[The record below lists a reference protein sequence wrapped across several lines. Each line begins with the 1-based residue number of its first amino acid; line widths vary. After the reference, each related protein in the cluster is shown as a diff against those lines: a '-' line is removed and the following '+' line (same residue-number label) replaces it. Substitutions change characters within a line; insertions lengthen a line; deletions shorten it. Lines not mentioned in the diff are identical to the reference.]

1 MVGLLLTIAEYRPV
15 LLFLLVHSVTI
26 SNSNYTK
33 EPCRPFSK
41 ISTDLETKEGDTL
54 QTRMVQCML
63 INPENELGKLNF
75 DISWAFNATTGINN
89 YNLIYVSVVFWCLSP
104 IELDFI
110 NPNNMEKKNIVLAL
124 SLKGECKVSVQ
135 NLAVFAKATD
145 LRLLS
150 LKGTKVTWLA
160 ASGSGNVTHGN
171 DSFTKD
177 MKKLSSLLVQDSFP
191 ANIRAMFSDLNNVWR
206 EMAEVNFKR
215 IPVKGIPEQWKTTMP
230 LLQRLLVVECNLTKP
245 PEFPWSDSTLEYQRG
260 LRRTADSF
268 HSVTSTHVQGNLYV
282 RVLRLDY
289 NNIVDLTSHEF
300 SGLLHVL
307 SLRGNGLRTV
317 GPLCFRKLRGIQ
329 TIDLSENNLVSLPQ
343 DLFLRLTSLRQ
354 VYLRSNKLK
363 IIEQKLFEGLKYVTV
378 ATLERNNLDHIPKGL
393 FSSLDSLEILDLGT
407 NNITKIEENP
417 FSKNASLQVLYL
429 DNNRLSSIPSWI
441 FLLPDIRI
449 INLSSNGLKFQDL
462 DKALD
467 SLIVPFEGETKQLRD
482 LDLSGN
488 NITTLIDSDGLKM
501 IKRNERNNP
510 IYQAKYLYLW
520 KSYSIKLNGNPLACD
535 CIMSAV
541 AQEVK
546 KLVQSRPHIR
556 SRFSTWKCHWPQRLK
571 NRMILEIEED
581 QWIVREEKGNTKCP
595 VQCICL
601 ERCSDRRMIVDC
613 ERRNLTEVPSVVPQG
628 LVELNLEANA
638 IQSVPAYP
646 YMVNVTILRLTNNQI
661 KSLTASTLER
671 LENIEILLLDANQL
685 ATLPREIKTLK
696 FTTLALDGNL
706 FKCDCT
712 TKWMKDWLVKEK
724 NRIKNIERVLCNS
737 EHVYGKP
744 MYSLPDDQ
752 FICPD
757 QLNEQ
762 NAGIVATCILGALL
776 ALVMIVAVLIYKYN
790 GEVKVFMFTHF
801 NWHPFDRIDDS
812 DPNKIYDAFVSFSGN
827 DVDWVVNTLQRRL
840 ETHDPP
846 YKLCIH
852 HRDFEPGVP
861 IVENI
866 WKSLDQSKRMLVVLS
881 PSYATSDWCLMEF
894 RAAHQK
900 VMEDRMKYLILI
912 LLEDVDTNQLDKEI
926 QNYLRSNTYLSAK
939 SKWFWK
945 NLFYAMPLP
954 TKEMTRERNQE
965 NFAAIEEERETAC
978 NTEDTIELV

>member
-1 MVGLLLTIAEYRPV
+1 MGLLWTMVEYRSV
-15 LLFLLVHSVTI
+15 LLVVLVHSLTI
-26 SNSNYTK
+26 SSFKYINETCS
-33 EPCRPFSK
+33 SLAK
-41 ISTDLETKEGDTL
+41 ISTDLETKEGDT
-54 QTRMVQCML
+54 VQLRIVYCKL
-63 INPENELGKLNF
+63 SHLENELVKFNF
-75 DISWAFNATTGINN
+75 DISWAFNATTDINN

-104 IELDFI
+104 FELDFI
-110 NPNNMEKKNIVLAL
+110 NPHNMEKKNIVLAL
-124 SLKGECKVSVQ
+124 TLRGECKASVQ

-145 LRLLS
+145 LRLLG
-150 LKGTKVTWLA
+150 LKGTKVKWLA
-160 ASGSGNVTHGN
+160 ASSSRNVTHGN
-171 DSFTKD
+171 DSFTND
-177 MKKLSSLLVQDSFP
+177 MKKLSSLVVQDSFP
-191 ANIRAMFSDLNNVWR
+191 ANIPAMFSDLNNVWW
-206 EMAEVNFKR
+206 EMAEVNFER
-215 IPVKGIPEQWKTTMP
+215 VPLKGIPEQWRTTMP
-230 LLQRLLVVECNLTKP
+230 LLQSLLLVECNLTKP

-300 SGLLHVL
+300 SGFLHVL
-307 SLRGNGLRTV
+307 SLRGNGLQTI

-329 TIDLSENNLVSLPQ
+329 RIDLSRNNLVSLPQ
-343 DLFLRLTSLRQ
+343 DLFRGLTSLRQ

-363 IIEQKLFEGLKYVTV
+363 IIEQKLFKDLKNVTIV
-378 ATLERNNLDHIPKGL
+378 HLRQNNLDYIPKGL
-393 FSSLDSLEILDLGT
+393 FNSLDSLEILDMGI
-407 NNITKIEENP
+407 NNIRKIEENP
-417 FSKNASLQVLYL
+417 FSKNASLKVLYL

-441 FLLPDIRI
+441 FLLPDMRL

-467 SLIVPFEGETKQLRD
+467 SLVVPVEGETKQLRD

-501 IKRNERNNP
+501 IKREERINP

-546 KLVQSRPHIR
+546 KLVQSRPYIR

-571 NRMILEIEED
+571 NRMILEIEEN
-581 QWIVREEKGNTKCP
+581 QWMKREEQGNTKCP

-601 ERCSDRRMIVDC
+601 ERCSDGRMIVDC
-613 ERRNLTEVPSVVPQG
+613 ERRNLTEVPREVPQG

-638 IQSVPAYP
+638 IQSVPGYP

-661 KSLTASTLER
+661 KSLAASTVER
-671 LENIEILLLDANQL
+671 LENIEILLIDANQL
-685 ATLPREIKTLK
+685 ATLPREIKTLN

-712 TKWMKDWLVKEK
+712 TKWMKDWLLKER

-737 EHVYGKP
+737 KHIHAKP
-744 MYSLPDDQ
+744 MYGLPDDQ
-752 FICPD
+752 FICLP
-757 QLNEQ
+757 QLKEN
-762 NAGIVATCILGALL
+762 NAGIIASSTLGTLL
-776 ALVMIVAVLIYKYN
+776 ALVMIVAALIYKYN

-812 DPNKIYDAFVSFSGN
+812 DPNKIYDAFVSFSSN
-827 DVDWVVNTLQRRL
+827 DVDWAVNTLQRRL

-846 YKLCIH
+846 YKLCIY

-861 IVENI
+861 IEENI
-866 WKSLDQSKRMLVVLS
+866 WRSLDQSKRMLVVLS
-881 PSYATSDWCLMEF
+881 SSYATSDWCLMEF
-894 RAAHQK
+894 RAAHRK
-900 VMEDRMKYLILI
+900 VIEDRMKYLILI
-912 LLEDVDTNQLDKEI
+912 LLEDLDTNQLDKEI
-926 QNYLRSNTYLSAK
+926 QNYLRSDTYLVAK
-939 SKWFWK
+939 SKRFWQ

-954 TKEMTRERNQE
+954 TKGIRSERR
-965 NFAAIEEERETAC
+965 ISP
-978 NTEDTIELV
+978 L

>member
-1 MVGLLLTIAEYRPV
+1 MALLWTMVDYRFV
-15 LLFLLVHSVTI
+15 LLVVLVRAVTI
-26 SNSNYTK
+26 SSFKYIN
-33 EPCRPFSK
+33 EPCSLFAK
-41 ISTDLETKEGDTL
+41 ISTDLETKEGDTVEM
-54 QTRMVQCML
+54 RMVYCTL
-63 INPENELGKLNF
+63 SHLENESLKFNF
-75 DISWAFNATTGINN
+75 DISWAFNATTDINH
-89 YNLIYVSVVFWCLSP
+89 YNLVYVSVVLWCISP
-104 IELDFI
+104 FELDFI
-110 NPNNMEKKNIVLAL
+110 NPHNMEKKNIVLAL
-124 SLKGECKVSVQ
+124 SLRGVCKASVQ

-145 LRLLS
+145 LRLLG
-150 LKGTKVTWLA
+150 LKGTKATWLA
-160 ASGSGNVTHGN
+160 APGFRNVTHGN
-171 DSFTKD
+171 DSLTND
-177 MKKLSSLLVQDSFP
+177 TKKLSYLVLQDSFP
-191 ANIRAMFSDLNNVWR
+191 ADIRATFSDLNNVWR
-206 EMAEVNFKR
+206 EMAEVNFER
-215 IPVKGIPEQWKTTMP
+215 VPVKGIPEQWKTTMP
-230 LLQRLLVVECNLTKP
+230 LLQRLLMVECNLTKP

-268 HSVTSTHVQGNLYV
+268 HTVTSIHVQGNLYV

-307 SLRGNGLRTV
+307 SLRGNGLRTI

-329 TIDLSENNLVSLPQ
+329 RIDLSRNNLVSLPQ
-343 DLFLRLTSLRQ
+343 DLFQGLTSLRQ

-363 IIEQKLFEGLKYVTV
+363 IIEQKLFKDLKNVTIV
-378 ATLERNNLDHIPKGL
+378 HLRQNNLDYIPKGL
-393 FSSLDSLEILDLGT
+393 FNSLDSLKILDMGT
-407 NNITKIEENP
+407 NNITQIEENP

-501 IKRNERNNP
+501 IKRDERINP
-510 IYQAKYLYLW
+510 VYQAKYLYLW

-535 CIMSAV
+535 CIMSTV

-546 KLVQSRPHIR
+546 KLVQSRPYIR

-661 KSLTASTLER
+661 KSLTASTVER
-671 LENIEILLLDANQL
+671 LENIEILLIDANQL
-685 ATLPREIKTLK
+685 TTLPREIKTLN
-696 FTTLALDGNL
+696 FTTLALDGNF

-712 TKWMKDWLVKEK
+712 TKWMKDWLVKER

-737 EHVYGKP
+737 EHVHGQP

-752 FICPD
+752 FICLP
-757 QLNEQ
+757 QLKEK
-762 NAGIVATCILGALL
+762 NAGIIAACILGALL

-827 DVDWVVNTLQRRL
+827 DVGWVVNTLQRRL

-881 PSYATSDWCLMEF
+881 SSYATSDWCLMEF
-894 RAAHQK
+894 RAAHRK
-900 VMEDRMKYLILI
+900 VIEDRMKYLILI

-926 QNYLRSNTYLSAK
+926 QNYLRSNTYLTVK
-939 SKWFWK
+939 SKWFWQ
-945 NLFYAMPLP
+945 NLFYAMPFP
-954 TKEMTRERNQE
+954 TREITSERNQE
-965 NFAAIEEERETAC
+965 HFAAIEEEREMAC
-978 NTEDTIELV
+978 NTGDTVELV